1 MCCRELCQTGA
12 NCGHRSASD
21 SQNSASIEDF
31 GGWGWAVRSSAE
43 ASLAHS
49 STAVPAASPVDRR
62 TPADWH
68 QAATRALAALGGHWA
83 NAGAP
88 GPSRLLLVACLRL
101 ARDHHLTDLG
111 WLNDAAHAYT
121 DGSVWEPLALPAASA
136 EPVPDTPVIARP
148 PARTPRAHRG
158 PPHCRSSTPACCPPN
173 SPRNCPHVIWPG
185 P

>member
-68 QAATRALAALGGHWA
+68 QAATCALAALGGHWA
-83 NAGAP
+83 NAAAP
-88 GPSRLLLVACLRL
+88 GPSRLLLVACLRQGLRL
-101 ARDHHLTDLG
+101 AGDHHLTDLG
-111 WLNDAAHAYT
+111 WLNDAVHAYT
-121 DGSVWEPLALPAASA
+121 DDSVWEPLALPADTSA
-136 EPVPDTPVIARP
+136 EPVPDTPVIAR
-148 PARTPRAHRG
+148 RQHEHRG
-158 PPHCRSSTPACCPPN
+158 RTADRLTAGPRHRPAA
-173 SPRNCPHVIWPG
+173 RRTRRGTVRT
-185 P
+185 